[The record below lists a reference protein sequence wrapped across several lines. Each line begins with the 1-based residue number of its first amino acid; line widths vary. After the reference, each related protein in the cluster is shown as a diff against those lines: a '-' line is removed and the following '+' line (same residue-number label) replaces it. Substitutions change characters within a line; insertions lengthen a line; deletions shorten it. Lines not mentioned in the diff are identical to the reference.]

1 MTEANGPAVYLCG
14 RMMASLKEPYSET
27 DKAFAAERHDEMVI
41 KSPKYKHCTFAN
53 LSFKEAHIDNGEFLD
68 CTFIGCYFRRAH
80 ISNCNFVGCRFF
92 DCNFNHVAL
101 QSCRFRFST
110 FRGCQISFSEM
121 EYSLPTEPNLREELA
136 RNLSVESSHLGLAK
150 ESRRYRIAEI
160 HAHEEHL
167 KAAIWC
173 EAKWYQDHFDG
184 FARLRALLEW
194 LLSLL
199 NRWLWGYGERSAVL
213 IRNLLILAFLVFPL
227 LFIIFIDQLAHES
240 GRAVSLRDTLYFSLH
255 NIIPAGIILK

>member
-1 MTEANGPAVYLCG
+1 
-14 RMMASLKEPYSET
+14 MAAKFLFLRWST
-27 DKAFAAERHDEMVI
+27 AF
-41 KSPKYKHCTFAN
+41 
-53 LSFKEAHIDNGEFLD
+53 
-68 CTFIGCYFRRAH
+68 
-80 ISNCNFVGCRFF
+80 
-92 DCNFNHVAL
+92 L
-101 QSCRFRFST
+101 QSPICARSWRV
-110 FRGCQISFSEM
+110 IS
-121 EYSLPTEPNLREELA
+121 
-136 RNLSVESSHLGLAK
+136 LSNRHILVWLK
-150 ESRRYRIAEI
+150 SRRYRIAEI

-255 NIIPAGIILK
+255 NIIPAGIHSEIVATSSTTLFLAGLESLFGVVAVALFASYIFRWSLHR